1 MKASPERYPCVVLRP
16 LALTIVACL
25 LAAPVARSQETDRP
39 PDQGGFTYQMGIPS
53 LMRAMVGAEYLTY
66 RPAGA
71 RDLGGLI
78 NVGGMRILGHPI
90 VGLAGLGAE
99 VYGGGRAH
107 QGDFGARGYFV
118 IPTLRI
124 GAGLD
129 YDIVSDER
137 DFILK
142 MDLPLRRGGIVGHG
156 SAMTLR
162 WLPTRGQTFTAGIS
176 LPFGDPEAGRTRAQ
190 FDYVKM
196 DARRPHRLTAAGPEG
211 GDPIPWHVT
220 LAFLDERAH
229 WIAEL
234 TQPFAEYE
242 GADAAAAMEPRI
254 RLLREHMAAKDD
266 AFPNGHTLNEEIR
279 VYHQTLDWAF
289 SMADSGAVIPAGQ
302 STARGRRIA
311 AEARRILLDDVIFRY
326 NYLVGQVKK
335 KDTLSGMVAV
345 AQANFARGLFS
356 SDTLDRKRTERH
368 LLVFQSLCAAMEENR
383 AALSRRW
390 RSGRYVWL
398 PLQYGLTPQEHDTQV
413 ELDRILERATRHE
426 FTPGNRV
433 WYIVN
438 EEFQSEV
445 ARSVHAAEDYHVLW
459 IHDVPGFY
467 HGKPDAIAYGHV
479 CNYLSA
485 LTERVRAYDRA
496 GKIPEYFIF
505 LDQHFFEATKGR
517 LWMSLLED
525 PMRHHLRL
533 PKEFAAWEA
542 EVARLQEDL
551 RKAVN
556 ESTVLQVEK
565 SQYGDDW
572 LYRRIRVHVNIT
584 NPADFSFYSTKVLG
598 KLPVSDNH
606 MRDHRKIVFYDV
618 TEDDPYRGMVMFTGM
633 GLGEHYTGST
643 WEDRALMLVGPAALE
658 TKNAARVLL
667 QTQGFRDDQ
676 IPFPLRAGRKPASYE
691 AAVNAEV
698 GAAPIYA
705 SGRVVELHNET
716 GFTPKPLSVAK
727 GVLYSLMP
735 PGSIVKV
742 PDSLWQSYL
751 YASLMAG
758 SALRGCRA
766 LVIAPSLR
774 AAPSSGPAQMA
785 RANGLMKGIVVFGNA
800 MDDYMA
806 REGGILRAGLYA
818 PKQGTGDIA
827 GRMRQAVSH
836 DKSAKGSW
844 KERVYHLD
852 PAVETVALNA
862 GTELAE
868 MGYRPSYLVAKDSL
882 LSPKLHMKANFFASA
897 RVWDDLMS
905 RPEWAG
911 LLEDYI
917 RYLALQQGAP
927 AQGGTESRDV
937 RAVPPELKR
946 KLKALLSDY
955 VAGLT
960 PDQRKEIICYMTV
973 GSANMD
979 YRSQVLNGEVMVTI
993 GGTASLE
1000 GVIDFMLIAGL
1011 CEWPATPE
1019 GVDALIPPPGRVMR
1033 RLSSFVKVAL

>member
-1 MKASPERYPCVVLRP
+1 MASPARYRCVGVRP
-16 LALTIVACL
+16 LALTIFACL
-25 LAAPVARSQETDRP
+25 IAAPLARSQETDRP

-53 LMRAMVGAEYLTY
+53 VMRATVGAEYLTY
-66 RPAGA
+66 RPAGG
-71 RDLGGLI
+71 RDLGGLL
-78 NVGGMRILGHPI
+78 NVGGMRLLGHPV
-90 VGLAGLGAE
+90 VGLGGLAAE
-99 VYGGGRAH
+99 IYGGGRAYV
-107 QGDFGARGYFV
+107 GDFGARGYFV
-118 IPTLRI
+118 IPSMRL
-124 GAGLD
+124 GAGVDHDFVSGESDFVLKLD
-129 YDIVSDER
+129 S
-137 DFILK
+137 
-142 MDLPLRRGGIVGHG
+142 PLRRGGIIGHG
-156 SAMTLR
+156 SAMTVR
-162 WLPTRGQTFTAGIS
+162 WLPTRGQTFTVGLS
-176 LPFGDPEAGRTRAQ
+176 LPFGDAEAGRTRAQ
-190 FDYVKM
+190 LDYVRM
-196 DARRPHRLTAAGPEG
+196 DSRRPRRLATRVPDGS
-211 GDPIPWHVT
+211 DPIPWPAT
-220 LAFLDERAH
+220 LAFLEERAH

-234 TQPFAEYE
+234 TQPFAEYG
-242 GADAAAAMEPRI
+242 GADAAAAMAPRI
-254 RLLREHMAAKDD
+254 RQLREHLAAKDE

-279 VYHQTLDWAF
+279 VYHETLDRAF
-289 SMADSGAVIPAGQ
+289 SMADSGVVIRPGE

-345 AQANFARGLFS
+345 AQANFARWLFS
-356 SDTLDRKRTERH
+356 GDSLDRNQTERH
-368 LLVFQSLCAAMEENR
+368 LLVFQSLCAAMEKNR
-383 AALSRRW
+383 AALAKRW
-390 RSGRYVWL
+390 GSSWYVWL
-398 PLQYGLTPQEHDTQV
+398 PLQYGLTPQEHDTQE
-413 ELDRILERATRHE
+413 ELDRIIERATRRE
-426 FTPGNRV
+426 FTAGNRV

-459 IHDVPGFY
+459 IHDLPGFY
-467 HGKPDAIAYGHV
+467 RGEPDEIAYGHV

-485 LTERVRAYDRA
+485 LTERVRAYDRT
-496 GKIPEYFIF
+496 GKLPEYFIF
-505 LDQHFFEATKGR
+505 LDQHFFAATKGQ
-517 LWMSLLED
+517 LWMRLLED
-525 PMRHHLRL
+525 PMRHRLRL
-533 PKEFAAWEA
+533 PKKFAAWEA
-542 EVARLQEDL
+542 EVARLQEAL
-551 RKAVN
+551 RRAVN

-565 SQYGDDW
+565 SQYGDAW
-572 LYRRIRVHVNIT
+572 LYRRVRVHVNIT
-584 NPADFSFYSTKVLG
+584 NPADFSFYSTNVLG

-633 GLGEHYTGST
+633 GLGEHYSGAT

-658 TKNAARVLL
+658 TKNAARLLL

-676 IPFPLRAGRKPASYE
+676 MPFPFRAKPKPDSYE
-691 AAVNAEV
+691 AAVKTEIA
-698 GAAPIYA
+698 AAPIYA
-705 SGRVVELHNET
+705 SGRVIELHNET
-716 GFTPKPLSVAK
+716 GFTPKPLNVAK

-735 PGSIVKV
+735 PGSVVKV

-785 RANGLMKGIVVFGNA
+785 RANGLMKRIVVFGNA
-800 MDDYMA
+800 MDDYME

-818 PKQGTGDIA
+818 PRQSVGDIA

-836 DKSAKGSW
+836 GKSGKKSW
-844 KERVYHLD
+844 KERVYRLR
-852 PAVETVALNA
+852 PEVEAVALNA
-862 GTELAE
+862 GATLAE
-868 MGYRPSYLVAKDSL
+868 MGYRPAYLTAKDSL
-882 LSPKLHMKANFFASA
+882 ESPKLHLKANFFASA

-917 RYLALQQGAP
+917 RYLALQQGPP
-927 AQGGTESRDV
+927 AHGDAGSRDV

-946 KLKALLSDY
+946 KLKALLVDY
-955 VAGLT
+955 LAGLT
-960 PDQRKEIICYMTV
+960 PAQRKEIICYMTV

-993 GGTASLE
+993 GGMAGLE
-1000 GVIDFMLIAGL
+1000 SVLDFMLLAGL
-1011 CEWPATPE
+1011 CEWPGTPE

>member
-1 MKASPERYPCVVLRP
+1 MASWARVPCVMFRP
-16 LALTIVACL
+16 LALAIVACL
-25 LAAPVARSQETDRP
+25 LAAPAARSQEADRP
-39 PDQGGFTYQMGIPS
+39 PDQGGFTHQMGIPS
-53 LMRAMVGAEYLTY
+53 LMRALVGAEYQTY
-66 RPAGA
+66 RPAGPHE
-71 RDLGGLI
+71 LGGLLNI
-78 NVGGMRILGHPI
+78 GGMRYEGHPI
-90 VGLAGLGAE
+90 VGVGGLGAE
-99 VYGGGRAH
+99 IYAGGRAH
-107 QGDFGARGYFV
+107 QGDFGARGYFL
-118 IPTLRI
+118 IPTMRVGGGI
-124 GAGLD
+124 D
-129 YDIVSDER
+129 YNAVSHEK

-142 MDLPLRRGGIVGHG
+142 MDFPLRRGGIVGGG

-162 WLPTRGQTFTAGIS
+162 WLPARDQTFTVGLS
-176 LPFGDPEAGRTRAQ
+176 LPIGDDEAGRTRAQ
-190 FDYVKM
+190 ADYVRM
-196 DARRPHRLTAAGPEG
+196 DARRPRLLANTLPDA
-211 GDPIPWHVT
+211 GDPIPWQPT
-220 LAFLDERAH
+220 LDFLVERAH

-234 TQPFAEYE
+234 TQPFAEYG
-242 GADAAAAMEPRI
+242 GADATVAMAPRI
-254 RLLREHMAAKDD
+254 KLLREHMAAKDD

-279 VYHQTLDWAF
+279 VYHESLDRAF
-289 SMADSGAVIPAGQ
+289 SMVDSGAVMPVGQ

-326 NYLVGQVKK
+326 NYLIGQVKK

-345 AQANFARGLFS
+345 AQANFARELFA
-356 SDTLDRKRTERH
+356 SDTLDRKRMAGH
-368 LLVFQSLCAAMEENR
+368 LRVFQSLCAAMEENR

-390 RSGRYVWL
+390 GSSRYVWL
-398 PLQYGLTPQEHDTQV
+398 PLQYGLTPQEHDTQS
-413 ELDRILERATRHE
+413 ELDGILERATRRD
-426 FTPGNRV
+426 FTSGNRV

-445 ARSVHAAEDYHVLW
+445 DRSVHAAEDYHVLW

-467 HGKPDAIAYGHV
+467 HKKPDAIAYGHV

-485 LTERVRAYDRA
+485 LTEKVRAYDRT
-496 GKIPEYFIF
+496 GKLPEYFIF

-533 PKEFAAWEA
+533 PKPFAAWEA
-542 EVARLQEDL
+542 EIARLQAEL

-556 ESTVLQVEK
+556 ESVVLQAET
-565 SQYGDDW
+565 SQYGDAW
-572 LYRRIRVHVNIT
+572 AYGRVRVHVNIT
-584 NPADFSFYSTKVLG
+584 NPADFSFYSTHVMG

-606 MRDHRKIVFYDV
+606 MRDHRKLVFYDV
-618 TEDDPYRGMVMFTGM
+618 SEDDPYRGMVMFTGM
-633 GLGEHYTGST
+633 GLGEHYSGST

-658 TKNAARVLL
+658 TKNAARFLL

-676 IPFPLRAGRKPASYE
+676 IPFPLRARPKPATYD
-691 AAVNAEV
+691 AAVKAEV

-716 GFTPKPLSVAK
+716 GFTPKPLNVAK

-758 SALRGCRA
+758 SALRGCRS
-766 LVIAPSLR
+766 LIIAPSLR
-774 AAPSSGPAQMA
+774 AAPSSGAPQMA
-785 RANGLMKGIVVFGNA
+785 RANGLMKRIVVFGNA
-800 MDDYMA
+800 MDDYMEP
-806 REGGILRAGLYA
+806 EGGILRAGLYA
-818 PKQGTGDIA
+818 PQQGIGDIA

-836 DKSAKGSW
+836 GKSGKKSW
-844 KERVYHLD
+844 KPRVYRLN

-862 GTELAE
+862 GKELAE
-868 MGYRPSYLVAKDSL
+868 MGYRPAYLVAKDSL

-917 RYLALQQGAP
+917 RYLAMQQGAP
-927 AQGGTESRDV
+927 AQGGSESRDV

-946 KLKALLSDY
+946 KLKGLLNDY
-955 VAGLT
+955 LAGLT
-960 PDQRKEIICYMTV
+960 PDQRREIICYMTV

-979 YRSQVLNGEVMVTI
+979 PRSLVLNGEVMVTI
-993 GGTASLE
+993 GGMASLE

-1011 CEWPATPE
+1011 CEWPGTPE
-1019 GVDALIPPPGRVMR
+1019 GVDALIPAPSGLMR
-1033 RLSSFVKVAL
+1033 RLSSFVKIAL